1 MVVGLGL
8 QQEAG
13 HAHLD
18 LHQVTGV
25 TRDGSLR
32 STQREQSCAALISG
46 IRARKRLLIS
56 QLSVFLLEAAQTSS
70 CPALTRDRDTVL
82 RAETRT

>member
-1 MVVGLGL
+1 MLVGLR
-8 QQEAG
+8 QEAG

-32 STQREQSCAALISG
+32 STQREQSRSALISG
-46 IRARKRLLIS
+46 IGAKKRLLIS
-56 QLSVFLLEAAQTSS
+56 RLSVFLLEAAQASS
-70 CPALTRDRDTVL
+70 CPALTRD
-82 RAETRT
+82 